1 MADVVTGRSRHKAQ
15 DVPGLAEVN
24 MMNNPMKLYEL
35 VTATE
40 LARDSYRLRG
50 TGLSRMH
57 YEFWYVLL
65 GMEAFDWQKLEVK
78 CPVALAEMYRLAI
91 DAP

>member
-1 MADVVTGRSRHKAQ
+1 
-15 DVPGLAEVN
+15 
-24 MMNNPMKLYEL
+24 MMNNPMTLYEL

-40 LARDSYRLRG
+40 QARDSYRVRG
-50 TGLSRMH
+50 TVLSKEL

-65 GMEAFDWQKLEVK
+65 GMEAFDWLKLEVK
-78 CPVALAEMYRLAI
+78 CTIALAEMNRQAI

>member
-1 MADVVTGRSRHKAQ
+1 MIRRFRQKAQ
-15 DVPGLAEVN
+15 DVPGLSEIN
-24 MMNNPMKLYEL
+24 MMNNPKTFYEL

-40 LARDSYRLRG
+40 QARDSYRLRG
-50 TGLSRMH
+50 TVFSKML

-65 GMEAFDWQKLEVK
+65 GMEAFDWQRLEVK

>member
-1 MADVVTGRSRHKAQ
+1 
-15 DVPGLAEVN
+15 
-24 MMNNPMKLYEL
+24 MMNNLMTLNEFI
-35 VTATE
+35 TATE
-40 LARDSYRLRG
+40 QARASYRLRG
-50 TGLSRMH
+50 TLLSRML

-65 GMEAFDWQKLEVK
+65 GMEAFDQQKLKIK

>member
-1 MADVVTGRSRHKAQ
+1 
-15 DVPGLAEVN
+15 
-24 MMNNPMKLYEL
+24 MMNNSMTLNEL

-40 LARDSYRLRG
+40 QTRGSYRLRG
-50 TGLSRMH
+50 TELSKVR

-65 GMEAFDWQKLEVK
+65 GIKAFDQQKLEIK

>member
-1 MADVVTGRSRHKAQ
+1 MVAVVI
-15 DVPGLAEVN
+15 
-24 MMNNPMKLYEL
+24 NNDTTLNEL

-40 LARDSYRLRG
+40 QARANYRLRA
-50 TGLSRMH
+50 TLLSRML

-65 GMEAFDWQKLEVK
+65 GMEALDQHKLEPK
-78 CPVALAEMYRLAI
+78 CLKALAEMSRLAI